1 MLKSK
6 KPYIGIVDADL
17 LNGGTRH
24 PNLALLKIAG
34 FLRDN
39 SIRYELI
46 TDTNANVR
54 KYTRIYISRVFTFSP
69 LPEFY
74 KKALKRHNT
83 DKYVPQFG
91 IK

>member
-46 TDTNANVR
+46 TDTNANV
-54 KYTRIYISRVFTFSP
+54 KKIHAHIYITCVHIFALARV
-69 LPEFY
+69 L
-74 KKALKRHNT
+74 
-83 DKYVPQFG
+83 
-91 IK
+91 